1 MRIKTKLT
9 LGLGLLFA
17 LIILLGGIGATYI
30 HFLKLDTRNILHD
43 NYNSL
48 LYAKSMLR
56 ALDKSSEHRIVQFE
70 EQLRKQELNA
80 TEEGERDMNVTIR
93 AYFEAYKR
101 NGKRPEELLQIRECL
116 VELMEMNMQA
126 IELKSELANKTA
138 IQATVW
144 IAIAGTACFVISFML
159 LLNLP
164 ANIANPIQKLTQS
177 IKQIASSNYKERVYL
192 DKNDEFG
199 ELAQSFNTMAQKL
212 EEYNNSHLAKL
223 MRQKKRI
230 EALIN
235 NMRDVVIGLDE
246 NMQVIFVNEEA
257 CKVLGLE
264 EEEMVGKSSK
274 DIALYNDL
282 MRLLLQEINVEQG
295 EKAPLKIIHNEKEN
309 YFNKEVLHIEITPT
323 GETHKELVGHVIILR
338 NITEYKELDAAKT
351 RFIATVS
358 HEFKTPIASMKMSL
372 QLLKNDRIGE
382 LNEEQTHLIDS
393 IHDDV
398 GRLLKITSELLN
410 LTQIES
416 GQITLHKH
424 MSSIDKMVDYAIET
438 NHMQAEQKAIKL
450 QIVMPERLTD
460 IEVDAEKTTWIL
472 TNLIANAI
480 NYSHESSVVL
490 VEVFQDETQTE
501 ICIKDEGMGIPPEYI
516 DKVFDRYFRVPGT
529 HKEGTGL
536 GLAIS
541 KEIIEAQGG
550 QIKVQSEYGVGSVFS
565 ICFNTTSAHNT

>member
-9 LGLGLLFA
+9 LGLGLLFT
-17 LIILLGGIGATYI
+17 LIIFLGGIAAVYI

-56 ALDKSSEHRIVQFE
+56 ALDQEEDSRLFHFE
-70 EQLRKQELNA
+70 EQLKKQEGNA
-80 TEEGERDMNVTIR
+80 TELGEQEMNKTLR
-93 AYFEAYKR
+93 NYFEAYK
-101 NGKRPEELLQIRECL
+101 NKGQRPEDLLQIRAWLIE
-116 VELMEMNMQA
+116 VMEMNMQA

-138 IQATVW
+138 VQATIW
-144 IAIAGTACFVISFML
+144 IAIAGVACFAIALGL
-159 LLNLP
+159 LMNLP
-164 ANIANPIQKLTQS
+164 SNIADPIQKLTLS
-177 IKQIASSNYKERVYL
+177 IKQIASSNYKERVFL

-235 NMRDVVIGLDE
+235 SMSDVVIGLDE

-257 CKVLGLE
+257 CKVLGLSE
-264 EEEMVGKSSK
+264 DEMVGKSSK
-274 DIALYNDL
+274 DIAIYHDL
-282 MRLLLQEINVEQG
+282 MRMLLKEIHVEST
-295 EKAPLKIIHNEKEN
+295 EKEPLKIIHNDKEN
-309 YFNKEVLHIEITPT
+309 YFDKQFLHIELTPT
-323 GETHKELVGHVIILR
+323 GEEHKELVGYVMILK
-338 NITEYKELDAAKT
+338 NITEFKELDTAKT

-372 QLLKNDRIGE
+372 QLLKNERVGH
-382 LNEEQTHLIDS
+382 LNEEQKILVDS
-393 IHDDV
+393 IQDDA
-398 GRLLKITSELLN
+398 GRLLKITAELLN

-416 GQITLHKH
+416 GKIALHKKPCLL
-424 MSSIDKMVDYAIET
+424 DEVVQDAVEA
-438 NHMQAEQKAIKL
+438 NHSQAEQKHIQL
-450 QIVMPERLTD
+450 QVSLPLVLQPLQLDR
-460 IEVDAEKTTWIL
+460 EKTIWVL

-480 NYSHESSVVL
+480 NYSHESSVVKI
-490 VEVFQDETQTE
+490 EVVQNETSTT
-501 ICIKDEGMGIPPEYI
+501 IRIKDEGMGIPPEYLDRI
-516 DKVFDRYFRVPGT
+516 FDRYFRVPST
-529 HKEGTGL
+529 HREGTGL

-550 QIKVQSEYGVGSVFS
+550 SISVSSEYGVGSTFVLLFK
-565 ICFNTTSAHNT
+565 H

>member
-9 LGLGLLFA
+9 LGLGLLFT
-17 LIILLGGIGATYI
+17 LIIFLGGIGAVYI

-56 ALDKSSEHRIVQFE
+56 ALDKAGDSRLIQFE
-70 EQLRKQELNA
+70 EQLRKQEGNA
-80 TEEGERDMNVTIR
+80 TEEGEKEMNATLR
-93 AYFEAYKR
+93 TYFEAYKKEGQR
-101 NGKRPEELLQIRECL
+101 NEDLLQIREWL
-116 VELMEMNMQA
+116 IEVMEMNMQA

-138 IQATVW
+138 IQATIW
-144 IAIAGTACFVISFML
+144 IAIAGTACFIIALGL
-159 LLNLP
+159 LINLP
-164 ANIANPIQKLTQS
+164 SNIADPIQKLTMS
-177 IKQIASSNYKERVYL
+177 IKQIASSNYKERVFL

-235 NMRDVVIGLDE
+235 NMPDVVIGLDE

-257 CKVLGLE
+257 CKVLGLT

-274 DIALYNDL
+274 DIAIYNDL
-282 MRLLLQEINVEQG
+282 MRMLLKDMNVEQI
-295 EKAPLKIIHNEKEN
+295 EKEPLKIIHNDKEN
-309 YFNKEVLHIEITPT
+309 YFNKEFLHIEITPT
-323 GETHKELVGHVIILR
+323 GEEHKELVGHVIILK
-338 NITEYKELDAAKT
+338 NITEFKELDAAKT

-358 HEFKTPIASMKMSL
+358 HEFKTPISSMKMSL
-372 QLLKNDRIGE
+372 QLLKNERIGN
-382 LNEEQTHLIDS
+382 LNEEQSTLIDS
-393 IHDDV
+393 IQDDV

-416 GQITLHKH
+416 GKISMNMKPYEVAQIVQYAVEANHIQADQKSITLSVKIPER
-424 MSSIDKMVDYAIET
+424 IDKI
-438 NHMQAEQKAIKL
+438 
-450 QIVMPERLTD
+450 RLD
-460 IEVDAEKTTWIL
+460 VEKTTWVL

-480 NYSHESSVVL
+480 NYSHESSI
-490 VEVFQDETQTE
+490 VEVNVIQDEFHT
-501 ICIKDEGMGIPPEYI
+501 IIKVKDEGMGIPPEYLGR
-516 DKVFDRYFRVPGT
+516 VFDRYFRVPGT

-536 GLAIS
+536 GLSIS

-550 QIKVQSEYGVGSVFS
+550 AIAVHSEYGVGSEF
-565 ICFNTTSAHNT
+565 ILTFRMD

>member
-9 LGLGLLFA
+9 LGLGLLFT
-17 LIILLGGIGATYI
+17 LIVFLGGIAAVYI

-56 ALDKSSEHRIVQFE
+56 ALDQEEDSRLFHFE
-70 EQLRKQELNA
+70 EQLKKQEGNA
-80 TEEGERDMNVTIR
+80 TELGEKEMNKTLR
-93 AYFEAYKR
+93 NYFEIYKSK
-101 NGKRPEELLQIRECL
+101 GQHPEDLLQIRAWLIE
-116 VELMEMNMQA
+116 VMEMNMQA

-138 IQATVW
+138 VQATIW
-144 IAIAGTACFVISFML
+144 IAIAGVACFAIALGL
-159 LLNLP
+159 LVNLP
-164 ANIANPIQKLTQS
+164 SNIADPIQKLTLS
-177 IKQIASSNYKERVYL
+177 IKQIAGSNYKERVFL

-212 EEYNNSHLAKL
+212 EEYNSSHLAKL

-235 NMRDVVIGLDE
+235 SMSDVVIGLDE

-257 CKVLGLE
+257 CKVLGLS

-274 DIALYNDL
+274 DIAIYHDL
-282 MRLLLQEINVEQG
+282 MRMLLKEINVNSA
-295 EKAPLKIIHNEKEN
+295 EKEPLKIIYNDKEN
-309 YFNKEVLHIEITPT
+309 YFDKQFLHIELTPT
-323 GETHKELVGHVIILR
+323 GEEHKELVGYMMILK
-338 NITEYKELDAAKT
+338 NITEFKELDTAKT

-372 QLLKNDRIGE
+372 QLLKNERVGH
-382 LNEEQTHLIDS
+382 LNEEQKILADS
-393 IHDDV
+393 IQDDA

-416 GQITLHKH
+416 GKIALHKKPCLLDQV
-424 MSSIDKMVDYAIET
+424 IQDAVEA
-438 NHMQAEQKAIKL
+438 NHIQAEQKHIQLKVDLPLVL
-450 QIVMPERLTD
+450 QPLQLD
-460 IEVDAEKTTWIL
+460 LEKTIWVL

-480 NYSHESSVVL
+480 NYSHESSVVHI
-490 VEVFQDETQTE
+490 EISQSETATT
-501 ICIKDEGMGIPPEYI
+501 IRVKDEGMGIPPEYLDRI
-516 DKVFDRYFRVPGT
+516 FDRYFRVPST
-529 HKEGTGL
+529 HREGTGL

-550 QIKVQSEYGVGSVFS
+550 SISVSSEYGVGSTFILVFK
-565 ICFNTTSAHNT
+565 H